1 MARDKKKPG
10 RGGRR
15 KGGRPHTQA
24 ARATSP
30 AGTVVSGAAVEVEP
44 GAAHA
49 HDGGHAS
56 VGFYW
61 MIGGVLAV
69 ITALEVAVFYIP
81 AMAPVLTPVLLTL
94 SAAKFVLVVMFF
106 MHLRFDSSILT
117 GLFGA
122 GLLLATLL
130 VLGLVIL
137 YHYLPALEG

>member
-15 KGGRPHTQA
+15 KSGRPHADA
-24 ARATSP
+24 ARAASSGGTGV
-30 AGTVVSGAAVEVEP
+30 AGAEMAS
-44 GAAHA
+44 AHA

-69 ITALEVAVFYIP
+69 ITGLEVAVFYIP

-94 SAAKFVLVVMFF
+94 SAAKFALVAMFF

-137 YHYLPALEG
+137 YHFLPALER